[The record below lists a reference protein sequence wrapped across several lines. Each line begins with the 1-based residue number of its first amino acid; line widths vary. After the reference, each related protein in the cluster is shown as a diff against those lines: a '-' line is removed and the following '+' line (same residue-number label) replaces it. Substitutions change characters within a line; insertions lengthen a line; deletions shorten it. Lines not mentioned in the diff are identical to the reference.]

1 MARRRDQKTI
11 VDGAWRKRSCLF
23 VFGSYTL
30 PVVRHRET
38 WLALIRAGLLSASQ
52 IFAGAKLTSAAP
64 CDTGRA
70 SHRPRAQHCLE
81 ESLRHISA
89 VARQAQRAAAPQDH
103 RSGVGSRDCL
113 PSPNVSARLNPNQMR
128 KSLHPFAGSAGA
140 HVPSIA
146 RSCPPTSGQELGR
159 HLTSS
164 RMCSKSWPRQSNYC
178 ARRIS

>member
-30 PVVRHRET
+30 PVLRHRET

-70 SHRPRAQHCLE
+70 CHRPRAQRCLE

-89 VARQAQRAAAPQDH
+89 VARQAQRAAAPQETIVQAWDA
-103 RSGVGSRDCL
+103 
-113 PSPNVSARLNPNQMR
+113 PSTMV
-128 KSLHPFAGSAGA
+128 F
-140 HVPSIA
+140 
-146 RSCPPTSGQELGR
+146 
-159 HLTSS
+159 
-164 RMCSKSWPRQSNYC
+164 W
-178 ARRIS
+178 